1 MSWTP
6 DILVKKINTIS
17 PGNMLEKQNEA
28 STAMPACVL
37 KKPLEVKV
45 SGAQMEYFWCR
56 HLCNQAGTFSTFTTE
71 DKQHTCT
78 KS

>member
-1 MSWTP
+1 
-6 DILVKKINTIS
+6 
-17 PGNMLEKQNEA
+17 MLEEKKNKA

-37 KKPLEVKV
+37 KKKPREVKV